1 MYTQLFG
8 RHMCWWGMHSVD
20 GINKDSPISTI
31 VGIHPGTNPPAFDGV
46 LKRAACFVASTRLRE
61 QRFAIMPILGLIM
74 RPGS

>member
-31 VGIHPGTNPPAFDGV
+31 VGIHPGTNPP
-46 LKRAACFVASTRLRE
+46 RLMW
-61 QRFAIMPILGLIM
+61 F
-74 RPGS
+74 